1 MRKLR
6 IRRSHGP
13 YCFRRRAL
21 RPSVAEL
28 PLAASIRD
36 AAVNPAVALKE
47 WATRTAWQD
56 NRPRRKQILSIHLR
70 DARAQSASG
79 WEQNSAPRVVRLRL
93 ENHPCREASRP
104 APLHRIL
111 SVSR

>member
-6 IRRSHGP
+6 IRRNHGWC
-13 YCFRRRAL
+13 CFRRGTL
-21 RPSVAEL
+21 GSSVAEL
-28 PLAASIRD
+28 PLAGSIHD

-70 DARAQSASG
+70 DAHAPSASG

-93 ENHPCREASRP
+93 ENHPCWEASRP
-104 APLHRIL
+104 APLRRIL
-111 SVSR
+111 PAW